1 VTLHW
6 ADFALMMAFI
16 VAGCGASYL
25 LLSARLRRILAES
38 HREMDRR
45 VTALTEAI
53 AMRATDSS
61 EGASV
66 TDSQTTSEIG
76 EAAAGPR
83 EFAEAQAN
91 VPEAALRR
99 APAEPE
105 DAEISPETRVAIAAA
120 VIAAFGNHAQVRS
133 ARRVPSSDVVSP
145 WTQQGRVIVQSSHNL
160 RTRERG

>member
-1 VTLHW
+1 MTLHW

-25 LLSARLRRILAES
+25 LLSARLRRKLAEN
-38 HREMDRR
+38 HREIDRR
-45 VTALTEAI
+45 VAALTEAI
-53 AMRATDSS
+53 AMGVP
-61 EGASV
+61 EGAHV
-66 TDSQTTSEIG
+66 TDAQTAPEIDEATAG
-76 EAAAGPR
+76 LAGFAAAQAVVR
-83 EFAEAQAN
+83 E
-91 VPEAALRR
+91 

-105 DAEISPETRVAIAAA
+105 DADISPETRAVIAAA
-120 VIAAFGNHAQVRS
+120 VIGAFGNHAQVRS